1 MAIDHVA
8 LSPAALI
15 VGCGFIGRVLAARL
29 VAQNIAVFGIVR
41 SEASAKSIAAL
52 GVQPLITPITQ
63 PLSLRATLKPA
74 LTFDSLDLYHLVP
87 PGRPATT
94 AEGIT
99 PDQVVLDG
107 ARNILAAVASTNVRR
122 IVVASS
128 TAVYGQTQG
137 EHVDADTPAMAS
149 DERSQLLIDGENIWL
164 DHAANTHIV
173 RLAGLYGPGR
183 IIGMQAVRSGAPLV
197 GDPQAWLNLIHA
209 EDAADLLLALMT
221 AKQPGRIELGS
232 DGSPVRRIEYY
243 TTLAKSLGAEPPR
256 VVEAGDAASTLGITG
271 DRLRKASSKQCDNII
286 TCQRTGWLPRY
297 PHFRDGLIASF
308 EAMRK

>member
-1 MAIDHVA
+1 MAAEHVS

-29 VAQNIAVFGIVR
+29 LERGITVFGIVQ
-41 SEASAKSIAAL
+41 SEATAAAIARI
-52 GVQPLITPITQ
+52 GVQPLIAPITQ
-63 PLSLRATLKPA
+63 RLALLAAIKPA
-74 LTFDSLDLYHLVP
+74 LAHDSLDLYHLVP

-94 AEGIT
+94 ADGIT
-99 PDQVVLDG
+99 PDQVVLEG
-107 ARNILAAVASTNVRR
+107 ARNILTSIASASVRR

-128 TAVYGQTQG
+128 TAVYGQTTG
-137 EHVDADTPAMAS
+137 EHVDADTPARAG

-164 DHAANTHIV
+164 DHAAHAHIV

-209 EDAADLLLALMT
+209 DDAADLLLAMMT
-221 AKQPGRIELGS
+221 ATNPGRIELGS

-243 TTLAKSLGAEPPR
+243 TTLARSLGVEPPR
-256 VVEAGDAASTLGITG
+256 VVEASDAASTLGIAG
-271 DRLRKASSKQCDNII
+271 DRLRKASSKRCDNVI

-308 EAMRK
+308 EAMQK